1 MAKSLPYAKTKL
13 TALLEKRILVMKPRK
28 NQVEIATEA
37 GFVNTNMLSMIKAGK
52 SRLPLDRVPALAKA
66 LDCDPS
72 LLFRL
77 AIEQSGGETV
87 LKSIEEIFGT
97 VVSRNEVV
105 WLEELR
111 NASGDTD
118 PTLTSRAR
126 ASIRGIFGK

>member
-1 MAKSLPYAKTKL
+1 MAKSLPYSKTKL
-13 TALLEKRILVMKPRK
+13 TALLEKRILEMRPRK

-66 LDCDPS
+66 LECDAS

-77 AIEQSGGETV
+77 AIEQSGSETILRAV
-87 LKSIEEIFGT
+87 EEIFGT

-105 WLEELR
+105 WLEEIR
-111 NASGDTD
+111 NASEGSD

-126 ASIRGIFGK
+126 AAIRGIFGK